1 MTVELLDST
10 LREGAQME
18 GISFSIQDKIDIF
31 NVLSDLG
38 IAYIEAGNPF
48 SNPKDAEFFE
58 KASALQDRGSKL
70 CAFSSTRAK
79 DVKADEDG
87 GIAAV
92 ISSGASCAVI
102 FGKAHAEQVDKVLK
116 VSKEENLNMIRETIE
131 YIKGKGL
138 KVIFDAEHYFDGF
151 VYDREYA
158 LETVRTAEEAG
169 ADVVCL
175 CDSNGGTSV
184 TGVSSTV
191 SETAPHLKTAKLG
204 VHIHNDSD
212 CAVAASI
219 AAVEAGATHVQG
231 SFNGYGERCGI
242 ARLTSVIADLQLKK
256 GIGCIAGDIKDLTP
270 SAIRIAEIAN
280 NALPRSTPYVGRS
293 AFAHKAGMHIDAMD
307 KLEGAFEH
315 IDPESVG
322 NKRKIL
328 LSEVSGRRAVTKKL
342 TGMFPGLKEDS
353 SEIESITEEL
363 KNLERDGYQ
372 FEGADASF
380 YLMASKKLNNF
391 KQHFTT
397 VHYRTSG
404 EFPALS
410 DNNASAFVQINVDG
424 KEETGAALGNGP
436 VNALDKALRKAL
448 AVFYPSLM
456 NMKLIDYKVRVL
468 SPKEATGA
476 VVRVLVTTTDG
487 SSSWTTVGV
496 SSDII
501 KASFIALTDS
511 IEYFLAG
518 R

>member
-1 MTVELLDST
+1 
-10 LREGAQME
+10 
-18 GISFSIQDKIDIF
+18 
-31 NVLSDLG
+31 
-38 IAYIEAGNPF
+38 
-48 SNPKDAEFFE
+48 
-58 KASALQDRGSKL
+58 
-70 CAFSSTRAK
+70 
-79 DVKADEDG
+79 
-87 GIAAV
+87 
-92 ISSGASCAVI
+92 
-102 FGKAHAEQVDKVLK
+102 
-116 VSKEENLNMIRETIE
+116 
-131 YIKGKGL
+131 
-138 KVIFDAEHYFDGF
+138 
-151 VYDREYA
+151 
-158 LETVRTAEEAG
+158 
-169 ADVVCL
+169 
-175 CDSNGGTSV
+175 
-184 TGVSSTV
+184 
-191 SETAPHLKTAKLG
+191 
-204 VHIHNDSD
+204 
-212 CAVAASI
+212 
-219 AAVEAGATHVQG
+219 
-231 SFNGYGERCGI
+231 
-242 ARLTSVIADLQLKK
+242 
-256 GIGCIAGDIKDLTP
+256 
-270 SAIRIAEIAN
+270 
-280 NALPRSTPYVGRS
+280 
-293 AFAHKAGMHIDAMD
+293 
-307 KLEGAFEH
+307 
-315 IDPESVG
+315 
-322 NKRKIL
+322 
-328 LSEVSGRRAVTKKL
+328 VSGRRAVTKKL

-380 YLMASKKLNNF
+380 YLMASKKLGNF
-391 KQHFTT
+391 SQHFTT

-487 SSSWTTVGV
+487 KSSWTTVGV